1 MRVQKCLKFQSTFVR
16 VYPIIVLQDGSAARC
31 AARAKCVNGQEVIS
45 FNHLVQTTYFLQRR
59 TCQTKARAN
68 MSDPIK
74 IVRYETHD
82 VRFPTSLSGD
92 GTDAM

>member
-1 MRVQKCLKFQSTFVR
+1 
-16 VYPIIVLQDGSAARC
+16 
-31 AARAKCVNGQEVIS
+31 
-45 FNHLVQTTYFLQRR
+45 
-59 TCQTKARAN
+59 
-68 MSDPIK
+68 MSEPIK